1 MRNLFGFSL
10 FLQYN
15 FNKKSKMT
23 ISIELDDRQYRD
35 IELYCNMNNI
45 KINDY
50 LTDIIT
56 EKHMINKYGDLNEI
70 MPVAIE
76 ENKTKIKKRGRP
88 KKDTEPQSE
97 IGTVVEGVNEEKE
110 NKTVEIT
117 ENREVETVV
126 KPTVKRKRTLK
137 TI

>member
-1 MRNLFGFSL
+1 
-10 FLQYN
+10 
-15 FNKKSKMT
+15 MT

-56 EKHMINKYGDLNEI
+56 EKHMLNKYGDLNEI

-97 IGTVVEGVNEEKE
+97 IGVVVEEKKEDTNEEKE
-110 NKTVEIT
+110 NKMVEIT

>member
-1 MRNLFGFSL
+1 
-10 FLQYN
+10 
-15 FNKKSKMT
+15 MT

-35 IELYCNMNNI
+35 IESYCDMNNI
-45 KINDY
+45 KVNDY

-70 MPVAIE
+70 MSVTIE
-76 ENKTKIKKRGRP
+76 EDKTKIKKRGRP

-97 IGTVVEGVNEEKE
+97 IGAVVEEKKEDTNEEKE
-110 NKTVEIT
+110 NNMVEIT
-117 ENREVETVV
+117 ENREAETVV

>member
-1 MRNLFGFSL
+1 MI
-10 FLQYN
+10 
-15 FNKKSKMT
+15 

-50 LTDIIT
+50 PTDIIT
-56 EKHMINKYGDLNEI
+56 EKHMINKYGDLIEI
-70 MPVAIE
+70 MSVTIE
-76 ENKTKIKKRGRP
+76 EDKTKIKKRGRP

-97 IGTVVEGVNEEKE
+97 IGVVVEEKKEETE
-110 NKTVEIT
+110 NKMVEIT

>member
-1 MRNLFGFSL
+1 
-10 FLQYN
+10 
-15 FNKKSKMT
+15 MT

-56 EKHMINKYGDLNEI
+56 EKHMINKYGDLNDI

-97 IGTVVEGVNEEKE
+97 IEAVIEEKKEDTNEETE
-110 NKTVEIT
+110 NKMVEIT

>member
-1 MRNLFGFSL
+1 MVSHFFCSIILS
-10 FLQYN
+10 
-15 FNKKSKMT
+15 KKSKMT

-45 KINDY
+45 KINNY

-56 EKHMINKYGDLNEI
+56 EKHMLNKYGDLNEI
-70 MPVAIE
+70 MSVSIE
-76 ENKTKIKKRGRP
+76 EDKTKIKKRGRP

-97 IGTVVEGVNEEKE
+97 IEAVIEEKKEDTNEEKE
-110 NKTVEIT
+110 NKMVEIT

>member
-1 MRNLFGFSL
+1 
-10 FLQYN
+10 
-15 FNKKSKMT
+15 MT

-35 IELYCNMNNI
+35 IESYCDMNNI
-45 KINDY
+45 KVNDY

-88 KKDTEPQSE
+88 KKDTEPQLE
-97 IGTVVEGVNEEKE
+97 IEAVVEEKKEETE
-110 NKTVEIT
+110 NKMVEIT

>member
-1 MRNLFGFSL
+1 
-10 FLQYN
+10 
-15 FNKKSKMT
+15 MT

-56 EKHMINKYGDLNEI
+56 EKHMLNKYGDLNEI
-70 MPVAIE
+70 MSVTIE
-76 ENKTKIKKRGRP
+76 EDKTKIKKRGRP
-88 KKDTEPQSE
+88 KKDVETQSE
-97 IGTVVEGVNEEKE
+97 IEAEIEEKKEDTNEEKE
-110 NKTVEIT
+110 NKMVEMT

>member
-1 MRNLFGFSL
+1 
-10 FLQYN
+10 
-15 FNKKSKMT
+15 MT

-56 EKHMINKYGDLNEI
+56 EKHMINKYGDLNDI

>member
-1 MRNLFGFSL
+1 MI
-10 FLQYN
+10 
-15 FNKKSKMT
+15 

-70 MPVAIE
+70 MSVTIE
-76 ENKTKIKKRGRP
+76 EDKTKIKKRGRP

-97 IGTVVEGVNEEKE
+97 IGTVAEGVNEEKE
-110 NKTVEIT
+110 NKMVEIT
-117 ENREVETVV
+117 ENREAETVV

>member
-1 MRNLFGFSL
+1 MI
-10 FLQYN
+10 
-15 FNKKSKMT
+15 

-56 EKHMINKYGDLNEI
+56 EKHMINKYGDLNDI

-76 ENKTKIKKRGRP
+76 EDKTKIKKRGRP
-88 KKDTEPQSE
+88 KKDAEPQSE
-97 IGTVVEGVNEEKE
+97 IEAVVEEKKEETE
-110 NKTVEIT
+110 NKMVEIT

>member
-1 MRNLFGFSL
+1 
-10 FLQYN
+10 
-15 FNKKSKMT
+15 MT

-97 IGTVVEGVNEEKE
+97 IGTLVEEKKEETE
-110 NKTVEIT
+110 NKMVEMT
-117 ENREVETVV
+117 ENREVETVI

>member
-1 MRNLFGFSL
+1 
-10 FLQYN
+10 
-15 FNKKSKMT
+15 MT

-88 KKDTEPQSE
+88 KKDTEPQTE
-97 IGTVVEGVNEEKE
+97 IGTVIEEKKEDTNEETE
-110 NKTVEIT
+110 NKMVEIT

>member
-1 MRNLFGFSL
+1 
-10 FLQYN
+10 
-15 FNKKSKMT
+15 MT

-56 EKHMINKYGDLNEI
+56 EKHMLNKYGDLNEI
-70 MPVAIE
+70 MSVTIE
-76 ENKTKIKKRGRP
+76 EDKTKIKKRGRS
-88 KKDTEPQSE
+88 KKDEEPQSE
-97 IGTVVEGVNEEKE
+97 IEAVVEEKKEETE
-110 NKTVEIT
+110 NKMVEIT
-117 ENREVETVV
+117 ENREVETVI

>member
-1 MRNLFGFSL
+1 
-10 FLQYN
+10 
-15 FNKKSKMT
+15 MT

-35 IELYCNMNNI
+35 IELYCNINNI

-56 EKHMINKYGDLNEI
+56 EKHMLNKYGDLNEI

-88 KKDTEPQSE
+88 KKDAEPQSE
-97 IGTVVEGVNEEKE
+97 IEAVAEGV
-110 NKTVEIT
+110 TVEIT

>member
-1 MRNLFGFSL
+1 
-10 FLQYN
+10 
-15 FNKKSKMT
+15 MT

-88 KKDTEPQSE
+88 KKDTEPQLE
-97 IGTVVEGVNEEKE
+97 IGTVVEEKKEDTNEEKE

>member
-1 MRNLFGFSL
+1 
-10 FLQYN
+10 
-15 FNKKSKMT
+15 MT

-50 LTDIIT
+50 LTDIIS
-56 EKHMINKYGDLNEI
+56 EKHMINKYGDLNDI

-76 ENKTKIKKRGRP
+76 EDKTKIKKRGRP

-97 IGTVVEGVNEEKE
+97 IGTVVEDVNEEKE

-117 ENREVETVV
+117 ENREAETVI

>member
-1 MRNLFGFSL
+1 
-10 FLQYN
+10 
-15 FNKKSKMT
+15 MT

-50 LTDIIT
+50 LTDIII
-56 EKHMINKYGDLNEI
+56 EKHMLNKYGDLNEI
-70 MPVAIE
+70 MSVTIE
-76 ENKTKIKKRGRP
+76 EDKTKIKKRGRP
-88 KKDTEPQSE
+88 KKDVETQSE
-97 IGTVVEGVNEEKE
+97 IEAVVEGVNKETE
-110 NKTVEIT
+110 NKMVEMT

>member
-1 MRNLFGFSL
+1 
-10 FLQYN
+10 
-15 FNKKSKMT
+15 MT

-76 ENKTKIKKRGRP
+76 EDKTKIKKRGRP
-88 KKDTEPQSE
+88 KKDTEPQTE
-97 IGTVVEGVNEEKE
+97 IETVVEEKKEDTNEETE
-110 NKTVEIT
+110 NKMVEIT
-117 ENREVETVV
+117 ENREAETVV

>member
-1 MRNLFGFSL
+1 
-10 FLQYN
+10 
-15 FNKKSKMT
+15 MT

-35 IELYCNMNNI
+35 IESYCDMNNI
-45 KINDY
+45 KVNDY

-56 EKHMINKYGDLNEI
+56 EKHMINKYGDLNDI

-97 IGTVVEGVNEEKE
+97 IGAVVEEKKEDTNEEKE
-110 NKTVEIT
+110 NKMVEIT

>member
-1 MRNLFGFSL
+1 
-10 FLQYN
+10 
-15 FNKKSKMT
+15 MT

-35 IELYCNMNNI
+35 IELYCKMNNI

-50 LTDIIT
+50 LTDIII
-56 EKHMINKYGDLNEI
+56 EKHLLNKYGDLNEI
-70 MPVAIE
+70 MSVTIE
-76 ENKTKIKKRGRP
+76 EDKTKIKKRGRS
-88 KKDTEPQSE
+88 KKDEEPQSE
-97 IGTVVEGVNEEKE
+97 IEAVVEEKKEDTNEEKE
-110 NKTVEIT
+110 NKMVEMT

>member
-1 MRNLFGFSL
+1 
-10 FLQYN
+10 
-15 FNKKSKMT
+15 MT

-56 EKHMINKYGDLNEI
+56 EKHMLNKYGDLNDI

-76 ENKTKIKKRGRP
+76 EDKTKIKKRGRP

-97 IGTVVEGVNEEKE
+97 IEAVVEEKKEGVNEEKE
-110 NKTVEIT
+110 NKMVEIT
-117 ENREVETVV
+117 ENREAETVV

>member
-1 MRNLFGFSL
+1 
-10 FLQYN
+10 
-15 FNKKSKMT
+15 MT

-35 IELYCNMNNI
+35 IESYCDMNNI
-45 KINDY
+45 KVNDY

-88 KKDTEPQSE
+88 KKDTEPQTE
-97 IGTVVEGVNEEKE
+97 IGTVIEEKKEDTNEETE
-110 NKTVEIT
+110 NKMVEIT

>member
-1 MRNLFGFSL
+1 
-10 FLQYN
+10 
-15 FNKKSKMT
+15 MT

-45 KINDY
+45 KINNY

-56 EKHMINKYGDLNEI
+56 EKHMLNKYGDLNEI
-70 MPVAIE
+70 MSVSIE
-76 ENKTKIKKRGRP
+76 EDKTKIKKRGRP

-97 IGTVVEGVNEEKE
+97 IEVVVEEKKEDTNEEME
-110 NKTVEIT
+110 NKMVEIT

>member
-1 MRNLFGFSL
+1 
-10 FLQYN
+10 
-15 FNKKSKMT
+15 MT

-56 EKHMINKYGDLNEI
+56 EKHMLNKYGDLNEI
-70 MPVAIE
+70 MSVTIE
-76 ENKTKIKKRGRP
+76 EDKTKIKKRGRP
-88 KKDTEPQSE
+88 KKDVETQSE
-97 IGTVVEGVNEEKE
+97 IEAVVEEKKEGVNEETE
-110 NKTVEIT
+110 NKMVEMT

>member
-1 MRNLFGFSL
+1 
-10 FLQYN
+10 
-15 FNKKSKMT
+15 MT

-35 IELYCNMNNI
+35 IESYCDMNNI

-56 EKHMINKYGDLNEI
+56 EKHMLNKYGDLNEI
-70 MPVAIE
+70 MSVTIE
-76 ENKTKIKKRGRP
+76 EDKTKIKKRGRP

-97 IGTVVEGVNEEKE
+97 IGVVVEEKKEETE
-110 NKTVEIT
+110 NKMVEIT

>member
-1 MRNLFGFSL
+1 MI
-10 FLQYN
+10 
-15 FNKKSKMT
+15 

-70 MPVAIE
+70 MSVTLE
-76 ENKTKIKKRGRP
+76 EDKTKIKKRGRP

-97 IGTVVEGVNEEKE
+97 IGVVVEEKKEETE
-110 NKTVEIT
+110 NNMGEIT
-117 ENREVETVV
+117 ENHEVETVV

>member
-1 MRNLFGFSL
+1 MI
-10 FLQYN
+10 
-15 FNKKSKMT
+15 

-56 EKHMINKYGDLNEI
+56 EKHMINKYGDLNDI
-70 MPVAIE
+70 MTVAIE
-76 ENKTKIKKRGRP
+76 EDKTKIKKRGRP

-97 IGTVVEGVNEEKE
+97 IGVVVEEKKEETE
-110 NKTVEIT
+110 NKMVEII

>member
-1 MRNLFGFSL
+1 
-10 FLQYN
+10 
-15 FNKKSKMT
+15 MT

-35 IELYCNMNNI
+35 IESYCDMNNI
-45 KINDY
+45 KVNDY

-70 MPVAIE
+70 MSVTIE
-76 ENKTKIKKRGRP
+76 EDKTKIKKRGRS
-88 KKDTEPQSE
+88 KKDEEPQSE
-97 IGTVVEGVNEEKE
+97 IEAVVEEKKEETE
-110 NKTVEIT
+110 NKMVEIT
-117 ENREVETVV
+117 ENREAETVV

>member
-1 MRNLFGFSL
+1 MI
-10 FLQYN
+10 
-15 FNKKSKMT
+15 

-70 MPVAIE
+70 MSVTIE
-76 ENKTKIKKRGRP
+76 EDKTKIKKRGRP
-88 KKDTEPQSE
+88 KKDTEPQLE
-97 IGTVVEGVNEEKE
+97 IGTLVEEKKEDTNEETE
-110 NKTVEIT
+110 NKMVEIT
-117 ENREVETVV
+117 ESREVETVV

>member
-1 MRNLFGFSL
+1 
-10 FLQYN
+10 
-15 FNKKSKMT
+15 MT

-56 EKHMINKYGDLNEI
+56 EKHMLNKYGDLNEI
-70 MPVAIE
+70 MSVTIE
-76 ENKTKIKKRGRP
+76 EDKTKIKKRGRP
-88 KKDTEPQSE
+88 KKDVETQSE
-97 IGTVVEGVNEEKE
+97 IEAVIEEKKEETE
-110 NKTVEIT
+110 NKMVEMT
-117 ENREVETVV
+117 ENREVETVI

>member
-1 MRNLFGFSL
+1 
-10 FLQYN
+10 
-15 FNKKSKMT
+15 MT

-35 IELYCNMNNI
+35 IELYCKMNNI

-56 EKHMINKYGDLNEI
+56 EKHMLNKYGDLNEI
-70 MPVAIE
+70 MSVTIE
-76 ENKTKIKKRGRP
+76 EDKTKIKKRGRP
-88 KKDTEPQSE
+88 KKDAEPQSE
-97 IGTVVEGVNEEKE
+97 IGTVVEDVNEETE
-110 NKTVEIT
+110 NKMVEMT
-117 ENREVETVV
+117 ENREVETVI

>member
-1 MRNLFGFSL
+1 MI
-10 FLQYN
+10 
-15 FNKKSKMT
+15 

-70 MPVAIE
+70 MSVTIE
-76 ENKTKIKKRGRP
+76 EDKTKIKKRGRP

-97 IGTVVEGVNEEKE
+97 IEAVVEEKKEDTNEETE
-110 NKTVEIT
+110 NKMVEIT
-117 ENREVETVV
+117 ENREAETVV

>member
-1 MRNLFGFSL
+1 
-10 FLQYN
+10 
-15 FNKKSKMT
+15 MT

-35 IELYCNMNNI
+35 IELYCNINNI

-56 EKHMINKYGDLNEI
+56 EKHMLNKYGDLNEI

-76 ENKTKIKKRGRP
+76 EDKTKIKKRGRP

-97 IGTVVEGVNEEKE
+97 IEAVIEEKKEDTNEEKE
-110 NKTVEIT
+110 NKMVEIT

>member
-1 MRNLFGFSL
+1 
-10 FLQYN
+10 
-15 FNKKSKMT
+15 MT

-56 EKHMINKYGDLNEI
+56 EKHMINKYGDLNDI

-97 IGTVVEGVNEEKE
+97 IGTVIEEKKEDTNEETE
-110 NKTVEIT
+110 NKMVEIT

>member
-1 MRNLFGFSL
+1 
-10 FLQYN
+10 
-15 FNKKSKMT
+15 MT

-56 EKHMINKYGDLNEI
+56 EKHMLNKYGDLNEI
-70 MPVAIE
+70 MSVSIE
-76 ENKTKIKKRGRP
+76 EDKTKIKKRGRP
-88 KKDTEPQSE
+88 KKDAEPQSE
-97 IGTVVEGVNEEKE
+97 IEAVVEEKKEEKE
-110 NKTVEIT
+110 NKMAEIT

>member
-1 MRNLFGFSL
+1 MI
-10 FLQYN
+10 
-15 FNKKSKMT
+15 

-35 IELYCNMNNI
+35 IESYCDMNNI
-45 KINDY
+45 KVNDY

-56 EKHMINKYGDLNEI
+56 EKHMINKYGDLNDI
-70 MPVAIE
+70 MTVAIE
-76 ENKTKIKKRGRP
+76 EDKTKIKKRGRP

-97 IGTVVEGVNEEKE
+97 IGTLVEEKKEETE
-110 NKTVEIT
+110 NNMGEIT
-117 ENREVETVV
+117 ESREVETVV

>member
-1 MRNLFGFSL
+1 MI
-10 FLQYN
+10 
-15 FNKKSKMT
+15 

-35 IELYCNMNNI
+35 IESYCDMNNI
-45 KINDY
+45 KVNDY

-56 EKHMINKYGDLNEI
+56 EKHMINKYGDLNDI
-70 MPVAIE
+70 MTVAIE
-76 ENKTKIKKRGRP
+76 EDKTKIKKRGRP

-97 IGTVVEGVNEEKE
+97 IEAVVEDTNEETE
-110 NKTVEIT
+110 NKMVEIT

>member
-1 MRNLFGFSL
+1 
-10 FLQYN
+10 
-15 FNKKSKMT
+15 MT

-35 IELYCNMNNI
+35 IESYCDMNNI
-45 KINDY
+45 KVNDY

-70 MPVAIE
+70 MSVTIE
-76 ENKTKIKKRGRP
+76 EDKTKIKKRGRP

-97 IGTVVEGVNEEKE
+97 IEAVVEEKKEETE
-110 NKTVEIT
+110 NNKGEIT